1 MNECDAS
8 LGIGEAAERGRFA
21 GLAIA
26 SGTQDTGERSP
37 GQLNFVGWWGG
48 YPNPL
53 RICLLALGLVQGCGS
68 REPEAMGDRFV
79 ESYYVA
85 ANLGEALQFAEGLA
99 AKKIQDQQR
108 LLPGQSGP
116 QSSGGRRV
124 SFSRIEKAVME
135 GKLFLRY
142 EVRIEVQGG
151 GSFRRTTLLA
161 LSQGPSG
168 WRVTNFSETE

>member
-1 MNECDAS
+1 MNECEAS
-8 LGIGEAAERGRFA
+8 LRIGEAAERGRFA

-26 SGTQDTGERSP
+26 SGMEDTGASRPS
-37 GQLNFVGWWGG
+37 QLNFVGWWGG
-48 YPNPL
+48 YHNPL
-53 RICLLALGLVQGCGS
+53 RMCLLVLGLVQGCGP
-68 REPEAMGDRFV
+68 RGPEAVADRFM
-79 ESYYVA
+79 ESYYAA

-99 AKKIQDQQR
+99 AKKIRDQQA
-108 LLPGQSGP
+108 LLSGQSGP

-124 SFSRIEKAVME
+124 SFSRIEQARMD

-142 EVRIEVQGG
+142 EVRIDVRGG
-151 GSFRRTTLLA
+151 GSFTRKSLLA

>member
-26 SGTQDTGERSP
+26 SGMQDTGGNRP

-53 RICLLALGLVQGCGS
+53 RICLFVLGLMQGCGP
-68 REPEAMGDRFV
+68 RGPEAVADRFM
-79 ESYYVA
+79 ESYYAA

-99 AKKIQDQQR
+99 AKKIQDQQQ

-124 SFSRIEKAVME
+124 SISRIEQAMMD
-135 GKLFLRY
+135 GKVFLRY
-142 EVRIEVQGG
+142 EVRIDVRGG
-151 GSFRRTTLLA
+151 GFFTRKSLLA